1 VNLFSPRKRET
12 IAYAHGDRLTLDG
25 HGVRLRVD
33 ARAKRVSLRI
43 DQAKREVIATAPTP
57 RKLAEAVAFAE
68 SRAVWI
74 ATQLTKLP
82 TPATLAPGAVIEV
95 LGQPCQLEAG
105 KGRGRL
111 IEATDE
117 EPMRIIAPEGERFA
131 ATVLRLL
138 KAEAKARL
146 LEATEIHAKALGQPL
161 PVMSLGD
168 PRGRWGSCTPARR
181 GGFAGAAQVGRI
193 RYSWRLVL
201 ATPAVLDYVAAH
213 ECAHL
218 VEANHGPDF
227 WALVHNL
234 VGDHRKHRQWL
245 KNHGAALHAFGQG

>member
-1 VNLFSPRKRET
+1 MNLFSPSKRRVAT
-12 IAYAHGDRLTLDG
+12 LAHGDLLTLDG

-33 ARAKRVSLRI
+33 GRATRVSLRI
-43 DQAKREVIATAPTP
+43 DQAKREVIATAPSA
-57 RKLAEAVAFAE
+57 RRLAEAVAFAE

-74 ATQLTKLP
+74 AGQMVKLP
-82 TPATLAPGAVIEV
+82 ARLALAPGSTIEV
-95 LGQPCQLEAG
+95 LGGPCRLEAG

-111 IEATDE
+111 IEATEDA
-117 EPMRIIAPEGERFA
+117 PMRIIAPDGERFTS
-131 ATVLRLL
+131 TVLRLL

-146 LEATEIHAKALGQPL
+146 GEATAIHAKALGQPL
-161 PVMSLGD
+161 PVVTIND

-181 GGFAGAAQVGRI
+181 TGFGATVEVGRI

-227 WALVHNL
+227 WALVHDL
-234 VGDHRKHRQWL
+234 VGDHRQHRQWL
-245 KNHGAALHAFGQG
+245 KTHGPRLHAFGRA

>member
-1 VNLFSPRKRET
+1 VNLFSPSKRQT
-12 IAYAHGDRLTLDG
+12 ASYAHGDLVTLDG

-33 ARAKRVSLRI
+33 GRATRVSLRI
-43 DQAKREVIATAPTP
+43 DQTRREVIATAPTP
-57 RKLAEAVAFAE
+57 RRLAEAVAFAE

-74 ATQLTKLP
+74 AGQMVRLP
-82 TPATLAPGAVIEV
+82 TPSVLQPGATIEV
-95 LGQPCQLEAG
+95 LGAPCVLEAG

-111 IEATDE
+111 IEATEDA
-117 EPMRIIAPEGERFA
+117 PMRIIAPEGERFT

-138 KAEAKARL
+138 KAEAKVRL
-146 LEATEIHAKALGQPL
+146 GEATAIHAKALGQPL
-161 PVMSLGD
+161 PVVTIND

-181 GGFAGAAQVGRI
+181 TGFASAAEVGRI

-227 WALVHNL
+227 WALVHEL

-245 KNHGAALHAFGQG
+245 KTHGPRLHAFGRG